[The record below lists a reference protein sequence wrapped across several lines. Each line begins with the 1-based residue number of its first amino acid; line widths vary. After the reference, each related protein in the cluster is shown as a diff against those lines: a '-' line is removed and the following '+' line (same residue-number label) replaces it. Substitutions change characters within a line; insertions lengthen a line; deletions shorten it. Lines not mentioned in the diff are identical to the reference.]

1 MNFKFSSREEEVA
14 LQNLV
19 ELIARAVQQGSKE
32 YSTPIEGS
40 FIELVKARIHRIT
53 QEGEGYCMGAILD
66 SAFQDIRERLQELLG
81 DHAYDLDLSP
91 YFTKTNP
98 APKLSIRKIRVPRG
112 RRARSR
118 KSEQN

>member
-1 MNFKFSSREEEVA
+1 MSFKFSSQEEVA

-19 ELIARAVQQGSKE
+19 ELIASAVQQGSKE

-66 SAFQDIRERLQELLG
+66 SSFEDIRERLQEILG
-81 DHAYDLDLSP
+81 DHAFDLDLSP
-91 YFTKTNP
+91 YFTKTQVS
-98 APKLSIRKIRVPRG
+98 PKLTTRKIRFSGG

-118 KSEQN
+118 E